1 MPNYFD
7 LMKEIILLI
16 IFAPVFLFAQPKE
29 EVRAVWLTTAFG
41 LDWPKSHDK
50 EIQKEE
56 IINILDELKDAN
68 FNTVMLQVR
77 ARGDLIYP
85 SKLEPWAKSL
95 TGELGK
101 DPGYDPLKF
110 IITEAHKKGI
120 EIHAWWN
127 VYKVYGKGRPAETWP
142 ENPVLKYPDFCSEY
156 RDEWWMDPGIPA
168 VRKYLLNVIIEMVR
182 NYDIDGINLDY
193 LRYPNKDFDDYNT
206 YRKFGH
212 NENRSDWRR
221 DNITEFVES
230 LYDSLQEVKPYVK
243 LGCAPVGIYKNTE
256 QISGWEAYYDTFQDP
271 VKWIKDKK
279 LDYISPQIYW
289 KINSRPHYNLV
300 IKDWGK
306 LIDKKHIYP
315 GVAVFQLSSNSA
327 NWRADEILAQ
337 IDTLRKLDIKGEVFF
352 RTNDLINNEKNILT
366 LIKHNKFRYPADIP
380 AMPWKDNAK
389 PLSPTGLT
397 LLKSPD
403 KEVELYWQTL
413 SKKINRD
420 TTCYINI
427 YASNKYPVDISDPK
441 NILELRVPAYRNNVT
456 LDLHSFPAD
465 KYYLVITALDRC
477 NNESV
482 PSNTTTFTIQ
492 PFISP
497 IAVAKGQ

>member
-1 MPNYFD
+1 
-7 LMKEIILLI
+7 MKEIILLI
-16 IFAPVFLFAQPKE
+16 IFVPAFLFAQPKE

-101 DPGYDPLKF
+101 NPGYDPLKF
-110 IITEAHKKGI
+110 IIAEAHKRGI

-127 VYKVYGKGRPAETWP
+127 VYKVYGKGMPAETWP

-168 VRKYLLNVIIEMVR
+168 VRKYLLNVIMEMVR

-193 LRYPNKDFDDYNT
+193 LRYPNSDFDDYGT
-206 YRKFGH
+206 YRKYGN

-221 DNITEFVES
+221 DNITKFVES

-243 LGCAPVGIYKNTE
+243 LGCAPVGIYKNTD

-279 LDYISPQIYW
+279 LDYISPQVYW
-289 KINSRPHYNLV
+289 KINSHPHYNLV

-306 LIDKKHIYP
+306 IIDKRHLYP
-315 GVAVFQLSSNSA
+315 GIAVFQLSSNYA
-327 NWRADEILAQ
+327 NWKADEILAQ

-380 AMPWKDNAK
+380 PMPWKDNAK
-389 PLSPTGLT
+389 PLPPTGLT

-403 KEVELYWQTL
+403 REVELYWQNL
-413 SKKINRD
+413 PQKINRD
-420 TTCYINI
+420 TACYINI

-441 NILELRVPAYRNNVT
+441 NILKLRVPACQNNVT
-456 LDLHSFPAD
+456 LDLNSFPSD
-465 KYYLVITALDRC
+465 KYYLVITALDRN

-497 IAVAKGQ
+497 VVIAKGQRE